1 MSLIWTQNQFCT
13 ATLIP
18 SLCSVFTFHF
28 DYCLPQSPHSL
39 EVKSRTGNHVS
50 SGMIDTYGTYIHT
63 YKTFVPN
70 LGFV

>member
-1 MSLIWTQNQFCT
+1 MSLIRTQSQFCT

-18 SLCSVFTFHF
+18 SLCSVFTFYF

-50 SGMIDTYGTYIHT
+50 YRMIDTYGTYIHT